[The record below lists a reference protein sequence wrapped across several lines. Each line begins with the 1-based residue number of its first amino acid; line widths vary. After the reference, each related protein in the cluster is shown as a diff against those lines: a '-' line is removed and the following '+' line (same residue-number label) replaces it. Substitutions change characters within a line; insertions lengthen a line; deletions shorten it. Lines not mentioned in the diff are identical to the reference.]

1 MVAIQSNRQGAL
13 STGGVTRRLRRLVL
27 TALLGLV
34 AMTSSPVQAAR
45 LKDMAFVKGVRTNQ
59 LIGYGLVV
67 GLASTG
73 DGPSSIVT
81 VQSLASLLA
90 GMGITL
96 DSSQLKVKNVAA
108 VMVTANLPSFS
119 RIGGKIDVLVSSMGD
134 AKSLA
139 GGTLILTPLKA
150 PNGDVYAVAQGPL
163 TIGGF
168 GASGAGASTTQ
179 NHLTVGQIPSGALVE
194 REVPFELNGR
204 DQLELILRNADF
216 TTATRMEGAINERL
230 AAPVATARDSG
241 SIVLKV
247 PANFRDRIPEM
258 IALIEDLDV
267 PVDSVA
273 RVVLNERTGTV
284 IMGEHVRI
292 SRVAVAHGNL
302 TLQIETTPVISQPGQ
317 FANTGSTV
325 ATQEVKVKAT
335 EEKKDGPALK
345 VVEGATIGDVVGA
358 LNALGV
364 SPRDLIVIL
373 QAIRNAGA
381 LQADIE
387 LL

>member
-1 MVAIQSNRQGAL
+1 MNSWSARWM
-13 STGGVTRRLRRLVL
+13 RRWTLAAGLVL
-27 TALLGLV
+27 SLL
-34 AMTSSPVQAAR
+34 TSSAEAAR

-73 DGPSSIVT
+73 DGPSSTVT
-81 VQSLASLLA
+81 VQSLTALLS

-96 DSSQLKVKNVAA
+96 DSTQLKVKNVAA
-108 VMVTANLPSFS
+108 VMVTANLPSFARVGS
-119 RIGGKIDVLVSSMGD
+119 KIDVLVSSTGD

-139 GGTLILTPLKA
+139 GGTLLLTPLRA
-150 PNGDVYAVAQGPL
+150 PNGEIYAVSQGPL
-163 TIGGF
+163 AIGGF
-168 GASGAGASTTQ
+168 GGSGGGASTTV
-179 NHLTVGQIPSGALVE
+179 NHLTVGRIPGGALVE

-204 DQLELILRNADF
+204 SKLELVLRSPDF
-216 TTATRMEGAINERL
+216 TTANRMEAAINERM
-230 AAPVATARDSG
+230 AGQVATTRDAG
-241 SIVLKV
+241 SLVLQV
-247 PANFRDRIPEM
+247 PDNYRERVAEM
-258 IALIEDLDV
+258 ISLIEDIEV
-267 PVDSVA
+267 TVDQVA

-317 FANTGSTV
+317 LANVGQTV
-325 ATQEVKVKAT
+325 ATEETKIKVG
-335 EEKKDGPALK
+335 EDKKDKPSLQ

-364 SPRDLIVIL
+364 SPRDLIIIL

>member
-1 MVAIQSNRQGAL
+1 MVQTLNRRPPSSVHKRL
-13 STGGVTRRLRRLVL
+13 SLLLTVVLGVCLSLSGGV
-27 TALLGLV
+27 AE
-34 AMTSSPVQAAR
+34 AAR
-45 LKDMAFVKGVRTNQ
+45 LKDISFMKGVRNNQ

-67 GLASTG
+67 GLDSSG

-81 VQSLASLLA
+81 VQSLASLLS

-119 RIGGKIDVLVSSMGD
+119 RIGSKLDVLVSSIGD

-139 GGTLILTPLKA
+139 GGTLVLTPLKA
-150 PNGDVYAVAQGPL
+150 PNGDVYAVAQGAV

-168 GASGAGASTTQ
+168 GASGGGASTTQ
-179 NHLTVGQIPSGALVE
+179 NHLTVGRIPGGALVE

-204 DQLELILRNADF
+204 EQLELILRSPDF
-216 TTATRMEGAINERL
+216 TTATRMEGAVNERL

-241 SIVLKV
+241 SLIIKV
-247 PANFRDRIPEM
+247 PENFRSRIPEM
-258 IALIEDLDV
+258 IALIEDLDI

-302 TLQIETTPVISQPGQ
+302 TLQIETTPLISQPGQ
-317 FANTGSTV
+317 FSNVGNTV
-325 ATQEVKVKAT
+325 ATEEVKVKAA
-335 EEKKDGPALK
+335 EDKKDGPSLR

-387 LL
+387 LM

>member
-1 MVAIQSNRQGAL
+1 MNKKTLKNNSFRWL
-13 STGGVTRRLRRLVL
+13 S
-27 TALLGLV
+27 ALV
-34 AMTSSPVQAAR
+34 ALMLVGSSAPAEAAR
-45 LKDMAFVKGVRTNQ
+45 LKDMAFVKGVRSNQ

-81 VQSLASLLA
+81 VQSLASLLS

-108 VMVTANLPSFS
+108 VMVTANLPSFA
-119 RIGGKIDVLVSSMGD
+119 RIGSKIDVLVSSTGD

-139 GGTLILTPLKA
+139 GGTLVLTPLKA
-150 PNGDVYAVAQGPL
+150 PNGEVYAVSQGPIA
-163 TIGGF
+163 IGGF
-168 GASGAGASTTQ
+168 GASGGGASTTQ
-179 NHLTVGQIPSGALVE
+179 NHLTVGRIPGGAIVE

-204 DQLELILRNADF
+204 DHLELILRSPDF
-216 TTATRMEGAINERL
+216 TTAMRMEGSINERL

-241 SIVLKV
+241 SLMLKV
-247 PANFRDRIPEM
+247 PENFRDRVPEL
-258 IALIEDLDV
+258 IALIEDIEV
-267 PVDSVA
+267 PIDSVA

-317 FANTGSTV
+317 FANAGTTV
-325 ATQEVKVKAT
+325 SATETKVKAT
-335 EEKKDGPALK
+335 EERKDIPALK
-345 VVEGATIGDVVGA
+345 VVEGASIGDVVGA
-358 LNALGV
+358 LNTLGV

-387 LL
+387 LM

>member
-1 MVAIQSNRQGAL
+1 MNKKTFRNKSFRWL
-13 STGGVTRRLRRLVL
+13 S
-27 TALLGLV
+27 ALV
-34 AMTSSPVQAAR
+34 ALMLVGSSAPAEAAR
-45 LKDMAFVKGVRTNQ
+45 LKDMAFVKGVRSNQ

-81 VQSLASLLA
+81 VQSLASLLS

-108 VMVTANLPSFS
+108 VMVTANLPSFA
-119 RIGGKIDVLVSSMGD
+119 RIGSKIDVLVSSTGD

-139 GGTLILTPLKA
+139 GGTLVLTPLKA
-150 PNGDVYAVAQGPL
+150 PNGEVYAVSQGPIA
-163 TIGGF
+163 IGGF
-168 GASGAGASTTQ
+168 GASGGGASTTQ
-179 NHLTVGQIPSGALVE
+179 NHLTVGRIPGGAIVE

-204 DQLELILRNADF
+204 DTLELILRSPDF
-216 TTATRMEGAINERL
+216 TTAMRMEGSINERL

-241 SIVLKV
+241 SLMLKV
-247 PANFRDRIPEM
+247 PENFRDRVPEL
-258 IALIEDLDV
+258 IALIEDIEV
-267 PVDSVA
+267 PIDSVA

-317 FANTGSTV
+317 FANAGTTV
-325 ATQEVKVKAT
+325 SATETKVKAT
-335 EEKKDGPALK
+335 EERKDIPALK
-345 VVEGATIGDVVGA
+345 VVEGASIGDVVGA
-358 LNALGV
+358 LNTLGV

-387 LL
+387 LM